1 MFNASCFVVCEQ
13 DLMEALLLLESCL
26 DPKWLKPW
34 YRPVQQKMQSTSH
47 LLRLST
53 PAAVALRLFALDR
66 AILYDK
72 VCVLCVRGKVF
83 TPASWALIGL
93 FVLLGQGMFMGVL
106 KGSCLSLRL
115 CTIVAVGLSALGC
128 VYV

>member
-1 MFNASCFVVCEQ
+1 
-13 DLMEALLLLESCL
+13 MEALLLLESCL

-34 YRPVQQKMQSTSH
+34 YRPAQQKMQSTLQ

-72 VCVLCVRGKVF
+72 VREEGGEREGRGRGGGYLRYLLACGEKRFVRVF
-83 TPASWALIGL
+83 DP
-93 FVLLGQGMFMGVL
+93 
-106 KGSCLSLRL
+106 
-115 CTIVAVGLSALGC
+115 
-128 VYV
+128 

>member
-1 MFNASCFVVCEQ
+1 MFEVYLHCSCRLLSNVRQ

-34 YRPVQQKMQSTSH
+34 YRPAQQKMQSTLQ

-72 VCVLCVRGKVF
+72 VR
-83 TPASWALIGL
+83 T
-93 FVLLGQGMFMGVL
+93 
-106 KGSCLSLRL
+106 SL
-115 CTIVAVGLSALGC
+115 
-128 VYV
+128 YVCGRR